1 MIEER
6 NQTLTKDNAKLLQ
19 RWLDAKQAEANKMN
33 EANEFYEDM
42 QSKRQAMN
50 TRSGSS
56 ANSAGIQDE
65 NADGKSVSQLSESG
79 NGEEKR
85 ASDPPMKK
93 DGIPSPG
100 QKAMNQ
106 TPNG

>member
-19 RWLDAKQAEANKMN
+19 RWLDAKQTEANRVN

-42 QSKRQAMN
+42 QSRRQAMN
-50 TRSGSS
+50 RKTGSS
-56 ANSAGIQDE
+56 SNSGGNAEE
-65 NADGKSVSQLSESG
+65 NADGRSASHGSESG

-85 ASDPPMKK
+85 ASGPQMRK
-93 DGIPSPG
+93 DGTPSPG
-100 QKAMNQ
+100 QKAVNL

>member
-6 NQTLTKDNAKLLQ
+6 NQTLIKDNAKLLQ

-42 QSKRQAMN
+42 QSKRQAMGQKPVN
-50 TRSGSS
+50 
-56 ANSAGIQDE
+56 NSTEDSV
-65 NADGKSVSQLSESG
+65 DGQSSVSHGSGSG
-79 NGEEKR
+79 NGQEKR
-85 ASDPPMKK
+85 ASGPQTKK

-100 QKAMNQ
+100 QKAVNL